1 MNTKYISI
9 LSSAIMCVM
18 SLCPLTVSAENYF
31 SLGVNDTLRVPE
43 SCLGGQMTVRMHAN
57 FDGWLES
64 WNLTMSVPEGSLCV
78 SEAQPGSGMSVPYI
92 NRLGESC
99 IFQAVLSSSA
109 DGLTLS
115 SSVTEFGYWEA
126 YNDGRY
132 ILYGMA
138 KWAEGYYD
146 DMVLLTL
153 AFPSGFQGCTMNIS
167 GRLTSST
174 DWRGVRTVNGI
185 YSHDVQI
192 AVGRQAGDA
201 DGDGKV
207 GIADVTEL
215 IDLLLG
221 GGELPAGVGDV
232 DGDGTVGISD
242 VTALIDL
249 ILGM

>member
-1 MNTKYISI
+1 MKKFLFTLMAVMAI
-9 LSSAIMCVM
+9 LPA
-18 SLCPLTVSAENYF
+18 SAENYF

-43 SCLGGQMTVRMHAN
+43 SCLGGQMKVRMHAN

-64 WNLTMSVPEGSLCV
+64 WNLTMSVPEGSLSV
-78 SEAQPGSGMSVPYI
+78 SAAQPGSGMSVPYI

-138 KWAEGYYD
+138 KWSEGYYD

-174 DWRGVRTVNGI
+174 DWRGRHI
-185 YSHDVQI
+185 
-192 AVGRQAGDA
+192 R
-201 DGDGKV
+201 
-207 GIADVTEL
+207 
-215 IDLLLG
+215 
-221 GGELPAGVGDV
+221 PAR
-232 DGDGTVGISD
+232 S
-242 VTALIDL
+242 ARRSARRR
-249 ILGM
+249 